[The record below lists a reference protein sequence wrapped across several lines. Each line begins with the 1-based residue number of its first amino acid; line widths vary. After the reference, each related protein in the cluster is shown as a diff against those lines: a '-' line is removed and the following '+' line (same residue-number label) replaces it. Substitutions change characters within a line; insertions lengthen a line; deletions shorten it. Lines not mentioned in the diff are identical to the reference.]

1 MGIDKWDNG
10 SFKVRIMVDRKYN
23 YVGYFTTYER
33 ALEAYNREKE
43 KKKANKVGR
52 KIKSHP

>member
-23 YVGYFTTYER
+23 YLGYFTTYEK
-33 ALEAYNREKE
+33 ALEVY
-43 KKKANKVGR
+43 KKAKERRKTTEIGR
-52 KIKSHP
+52 KLKSHP